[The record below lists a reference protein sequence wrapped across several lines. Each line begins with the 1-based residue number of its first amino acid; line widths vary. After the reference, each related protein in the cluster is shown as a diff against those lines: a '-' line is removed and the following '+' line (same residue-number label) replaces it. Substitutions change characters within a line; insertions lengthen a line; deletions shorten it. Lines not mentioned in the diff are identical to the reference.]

1 MLRHPAGQT
10 PGVPTDYIETRR
22 EGAEARA
29 ALRGEFDMNATF
41 SVEPALERLLDDP
54 PPPERLTID
63 LGGLTFIDSTG
74 MGVLL
79 RVQGEASARG
89 VDLVLLPGP
98 FEVQRVF
105 ETAGLLDTFPFAERG
120 PADDAAEG

>member
-1 MLRHPAGQT
+1 MVRHPAGQT
-10 PGVPTDYIETRR
+10 GRVQTDYIETSR

-41 SVEPALERLLDDP
+41 SVEPALERLLED

-79 RVQGEASARG
+79 RVQGETSARG
-89 VDLVLLPGP
+89 IGLVILPGP

-105 ETAGLLDTFPFAERG
+105 ETAGLLDSFPFAERG
-120 PADDAAEG
+120 PADG

>member
-1 MLRHPAGQT
+1 MLLPRPGQT
-10 PGVPTDYIETRR
+10 GRVPTDYIETSRD
-22 EGAEARA
+22 GAEARA

-41 SVEPALERLLDDP
+41 SVEPALERLLEE

-79 RVQGEASARG
+79 RVQGEASERG
-89 VDLVLLPGP
+89 VGLVLLPGP
-98 FEVQRVF
+98 PEVQRVF

-120 PADDAAEG
+120 PAED